1 MSSKPPKRPSRGSK
15 ETGRIFSDDRGR
27 LWNATVTVVNGGET
41 IVFSCV
47 SEARQ
52 PTHALSLSEPFDL
65 AAAGELDL
73 QAMLSKAP
81 RVRPIE

>member
-1 MSSKPPKRPSRGSK
+1 MSKLPRRPGRGSK
-15 ETGRIFSDDRGR
+15 ETGRIFSDDGGR
-27 LWNATVTVVNGGET
+27 LWNATITVVNGAET

-52 PTHALSLSEPFDL
+52 PTHALSLAEPFDL
-65 AAAGELDL
+65 AAAAERDL
-73 QAMLSKAP
+73 QGMLSRAP